1 MLLFIVAADRFPV
14 LVAAF
19 QYISCYSLSKMVLVL
34 LNLKLRFNTSH
45 VTLYRPLCT
54 QFTRLH
60 ECFNTSHVTLYPGT
74 YQPGMERTLF
84 QYISCYSLSE
94 RTFIFVIRTSV
105 SIHLMLLFISESV
118 RGISALMKFQYISC
132 YSLSEDGQVTM
143 ELQQCFNTSH
153 VTLYRREWQKC
164 LGIDAVSIHLMLLF
178 IQLAWKHIHPDLFVS
193 IHLMLLFIKFG
204 IILIFSLYMVSIH
217 LMLLFITEAAETRQR
232 RSNVSIHLMLLFII
246 VDCGL
251 LMDMTGFN
259 TSHVTLY
266 LRTLFIT
273 FNASM
278 FQYISCYSLSAFSAT
293 TLSDFCVSI
302 HLMLLFI
309 AVRGGE
315 DFPGTVVS
323 IHLMLLFIEMDL
335 ETYPKKKDVSI
346 HLMLLFIPS
355 LGRHEDLI
363 RMFQYISC
371 YSLSQW

>member
-1 MLLFIVAADRFPV
+1 MHCTQVSIHLMLLFIDGTLIGHHTIA
-14 LVAAF
+14 LF
-19 QYISCYSLSKMVLVL
+19 QYISCYSLS
-34 LNLKLRFNTSH
+34 
-45 VTLYRPLCT
+45 VTLPDNY
-54 QFTRLH
+54 
-60 ECFNTSHVTLYPGT
+60 GT
-74 YQPGMERTLF
+74 FWKFQYISCYSLSMYESYSDHFKKEF

-266 LRTLFIT
+266 PLSLL
-273 FNASM
+273 
-278 FQYISCYSLSAFSAT
+278 QLYPISA
-293 TLSDFCVSI
+293 
-302 HLMLLFI
+302 
-309 AVRGGE
+309 
-315 DFPGTVVS
+315 
-323 IHLMLLFIEMDL
+323 
-335 ETYPKKKDVSI
+335 
-346 HLMLLFIPS
+346 
-355 LGRHEDLI
+355 
-363 RMFQYISC
+363 FQYISC
-371 YSLSQW
+371 YSLSQFAEGKISQEQ